1 MSAACD
7 TVYYVAG
14 DTMISFRLPSD
25 VLTALER
32 AARDEDRTR
41 SSWCLRVLR
50 ERLVRQ
56 GYLPPIETPKAAANR
71 AEREED

>member
-1 MSAACD
+1 
-7 TVYYVAG
+7 
-14 DTMISFRLPSD
+14 MISFRLPNDLLS
-25 VLTALER
+25 ALER

-56 GYLPPIETPKAAANR
+56 GYLPPVETPRSAAGR
-71 AEREED
+71 AARKRG